1 LAQAHK
7 LLRRLPGAFTLTS
20 VPELPLTFAMVQM
33 RALIVLGGLFLA
45 SADTTSELTCA
56 LQGSGAVDE
65 LLDSAIYMWAA
76 TKRCAETG
84 EGVRCEVNI
93 ASAVESVNGM
103 INVIVK
109 ALESCGHL
117 KSEKIECGQSVGR
130 LTESIAGL
138 TAASGGVIA
147 TCPNKLEPRYITTVR
162 GSLAK
167 TDTYGESTEGFG
179 ACMVDVKATMKSLFH
194 AIKRLMTL
202 EEHCEDPHSEK
213 CTHNVLK
220 VVDSF
225 ASIGEMIASALNH
238 CTVCQTLSQGGSLGC
253 EKMRMDADCAAE
265 STRLVDEVNNV
276 ARAAVGMDEHCGIS
290 KGERLFLD
298 DDEDTIATG
307 TGGTSVTLGLVALL
321 PLTAVVAF
329 MGGSRIAKTR
339 GEFKRGN
346 FEFSPMAQEVE
357 QLVPM
362 EA

>member
-1 LAQAHK
+1 
-7 LLRRLPGAFTLTS
+7 
-20 VPELPLTFAMVQM
+20 VPLHFAGRAMVQM

-45 SADTTSELTCA
+45 SGDSSSELTCA
-56 LQGSGAVDE
+56 LEGSGAVDE

-103 INVIVK
+103 VNVIVK

-117 KSEKIECGQSVGR
+117 KSAKIECGQSVGR

-138 TAASGGVIA
+138 SAASGGVVA
-147 TCPNKLEPRYITTVR
+147 TCPNKLEPRYISTVR
-162 GSLAK
+162 GSLAEA
-167 TDTYGESTEGFG
+167 DQYGHEEFG

-238 CTVCQTLSQGGSLGC
+238 CIVCKPGDAGC
-253 EKMRMDADCAAE
+253 EKMREDADCAAQ

-276 ARAAVGMDEHCGIS
+276 ARAAVGMDEHCDIS
-290 KGERLFLD
+290 KAERLFLD

>member
-1 LAQAHK
+1 
-7 LLRRLPGAFTLTS
+7 
-20 VPELPLTFAMVQM
+20 
-33 RALIVLGGLFLA
+33 
-45 SADTTSELTCA
+45 
-56 LQGSGAVDE
+56 VDE
-65 LLDSAIYMWAA
+65 LLDSAIYIWAA

-103 INVIVK
+103 VNVIVK

-117 KSEKIECGQSVGR
+117 KSVKIECGQAVSR

-138 TAASGGVIA
+138 SAASGGVIA
-147 TCPNKLEPRYITTVR
+147 TCPNKLEPRYIATVR
-162 GSLAK
+162 GSLNAAG
-167 TDTYGESTEGFG
+167 TYGDEEQFG
-179 ACMVDVKATMKSLFH
+179 ACLVDVKATMKSLFH

-202 EEHCEDPHSEK
+202 EEHCEDPDSER
-213 CTHNVLK
+213 CSHNVLK

-225 ASIGEMIASALNH
+225 ASIGEMVASALNH
-238 CTVCQTLSQGGSLGC
+238 CTVCKPGDAAC
-253 EKMRMDADCAAE
+253 DKMRMDADCAAQ

-276 ARAAVGMDEHCGIS
+276 ARAAVGMDEHCDIS
-290 KGERLFLD
+290 EAERLYLD
-298 DDEDTIATG
+298 DEEDTVAAG
-307 TGGTSVTLGLVALL
+307 TSGTSVTLGLVALL

-339 GEFKRGN
+339 SENGES
-346 FEFSPMAQEVE
+346 FEFLPMAREVE